1 MAGAPSTNEE
11 LQARVAALEREN
23 ARLSLEQ
30 QETVEQQTGT
40 AEVLKV
46 IAGSQ
51 ADLESVMKPLTET
64 AARLVG
70 AAIVSAWVDIETRG
84 DTLVFH
90 RYVHN
95 RAQDFL
101 VPDGRGEVTL
111 PMADNLISRVRALG
125 APVTFAGTGQEFRQ
139 EFSGLTV
146 EGAIPSLDGPMT
158 RLCVPLSRE
167 GAVVGT
173 ILLSRYGLDPFTERQ
188 ITLAQTFA
196 DQAVIAIENARLS
209 REQQEAV
216 EQLTANA
223 EVLRI
228 VSESPS
234 AVEPVFQAI
243 AEKAVALCDADDA
256 LTFLFNEGRLRR
268 IGEAKR
274 GAEFL
279 FLPPMSPEGFLPD
292 PGNVVWRALETRT
305 TVHVW
310 GPPENYEKEY
320 PSAAQ
325 FARLR
330 GVGATC
336 SVPLLR
342 EGQSIG
348 AIIVRRRE
356 QKPFTEKQIA
366 LLETFADQAVIA
378 IENARLFNE
387 LQESN
392 RDVREAL
399 DQQTALAEVLEVI
412 GRSPTNLQPVLDG
425 IAERAARLLE
435 STVVSIQQLV
445 HGELVGVSTFA
456 DGEFGA
462 NRLEAPLKSGG
473 FVGWPSEL
481 AVRERRTIHR
491 FGGPSQVEAEFPL
504 MAAGWRKT
512 GLGSNVSTPLITR
525 DGVFGVIVVRRPAT
539 EPYSERQIA
548 LLETF
553 ADQAVIAIEN
563 ARLFNELQE
572 SNRDV
577 REALD
582 QQTAMAEVLS
592 IIAGSATD
600 VQPVF
605 DALVE
610 RGATLCAADVC
621 ILNLTDGEHLRVV
634 ARHAIDGSAGAAVGA
649 LRPLAEGSLNGQ
661 VIRTGQPVHYA
672 GTRRGMAERFE
683 TASQDFRISDEPYT
697 NLSIPLVRDAEPIGA
712 LTLVRR
718 DGLLFEPNHV
728 RLMEAFADQAVIA
741 IENARLFNE
750 LQERNRE
757 VTSANEQ
764 LSASAE
770 VLAVVSDL
778 ATDLKSALT
787 FVIEKAARF
796 TGSDRGL
803 FTYFEGDFA
812 DVATYNWVRTTGD
825 GRFAR
830 RADDRSTPGGVARL
844 ERRVVSFSG
853 KTEDFRAQYPDIPDR
868 EKISEEFSAV
878 NVPIFR
884 DEQALGLILLI
895 RDGRT
900 EPFTVKEIAAVQA
913 FADQS
918 AIAIQNARLL
928 NELQERNR
936 EVTEALEREKATGDV
951 LQIVSKS
958 PADLR
963 PVGEAIAEAVK
974 RLCLA
979 GTVGV
984 FLINADNIEILATDS
999 NPEVQF
1005 LVQTRLS
1012 RGTVSGRAVIEGRTI
1027 NYHGLRTE
1035 FLREFPDLVRGVE
1048 LPRDGDRL
1056 MTVMGVPLMGD
1067 RGPMG
1072 VILASRTIEN
1082 RPFSDSD
1089 VALVETF
1096 ADQAVIAI
1104 ENARL
1109 FNEIQAKSAEL
1120 EEANDQLEVASR
1132 HKSEFLANMSHELRT
1147 PLNAIIGYAELLQ
1160 EEAED
1165 AGTEAFVSDLG
1176 KIHSAARH
1184 QLTLINDIL
1193 DLSKIEAGK
1202 MTLNVEPFDIARMIR
1217 EVEAIAQPLADRNG
1231 NTLAIDCHPD
1241 IGEMTADPVRVRQA
1255 LFNLV
1260 SNAAKF
1266 TEGGTITLSVS
1277 SVLSPQSSVLFT
1289 VRDTGIGMTAEQI
1302 ARLFQS
1308 FTQAEAE
1315 TARKYGGT
1323 GLGLAISR
1331 HFCRLMGGDISVAS
1345 EPGAGSTFTV
1355 TLPAEYVPGAVEA

>member
-11 LQARVAALEREN
+11 LQARVAELER
-23 ARLSLEQ
+23 
-30 QETVEQQTGT
+30 
-40 AEVLKV
+40 
-46 IAGSQ
+46 
-51 ADLESVMKPLTET
+51 
-64 AARLVG
+64 
-70 AAIVSAWVDIETRG
+70 
-84 DTLVFH
+84 
-90 RYVHN
+90 
-95 RAQDFL
+95 
-101 VPDGRGEVTL
+101 
-111 PMADNLISRVRALG
+111 
-125 APVTFAGTGQEFRQ
+125 
-139 EFSGLTV
+139 
-146 EGAIPSLDGPMT
+146 
-158 RLCVPLSRE
+158 
-167 GAVVGT
+167 
-173 ILLSRYGLDPFTERQ
+173 
-188 ITLAQTFA
+188 
-196 DQAVIAIENARLS
+196 ENARLS

-223 EVLRI
+223 EVLHI

-305 TVHVW
+305 TVPVW

-387 LQESN
+387 LQERN
-392 RDVREAL
+392 REVTEAL
-399 DQQTALAEVLEVI
+399 EVQTGAAQVLRVI
-412 GRSPTNLQPVLDG
+412 GEGTGELGRAMNSVLHTAARILRADSGG
-425 IAERAARLLE
+425 ISFTVAEREGTLLRARYFHNPE
-435 STVVSIQQLV
+435 NWGYPADMPVRIEVPA
-445 HGELVGVSTFA
+445 GELPDTLWSVPQ
-456 DGEFGA
+456 
-462 NRLEAPLKSGG
+462 RSG
-473 FVGWPSEL
+473 
-481 AVRERRTIHR
+481 
-491 FGGPSQVEAEFPL
+491 
-504 MAAGWRKT
+504 
-512 GLGSNVSTPLITR
+512 
-525 DGVFGVIVVRRPAT
+525 RPAT
-539 EPYSERQIA
+539 FMGTSEEYRQLYA
-548 LLETF
+548 AMTPPPVSTLL
-553 ADQAVIAIEN
+553 AVPLLRAGDIPGAFLLGRHRMEAFTEREIAI
-563 ARLFNELQE
+563 A
-572 SNRDV
+572 
-577 REALD
+577 
-582 QQTAMAEVLS
+582 QT
-592 IIAGSATD
+592 
-600 VQPVF
+600 
-605 DALVE
+605 
-610 RGATLCAADVC
+610 
-621 ILNLTDGEHLRVV
+621 
-634 ARHAIDGSAGAAVGA
+634 
-649 LRPLAEGSLNGQ
+649 
-661 VIRTGQPVHYA
+661 
-672 GTRRGMAERFE
+672 
-683 TASQDFRISDEPYT
+683 
-697 NLSIPLVRDAEPIGA
+697 
-712 LTLVRR
+712 
-718 DGLLFEPNHV
+718 
-728 RLMEAFADQAVIA
+728 FADQAVIA

-778 ATDLKSALT
+778 ATELKSALT

-812 DVATYNWVRTTGD
+812 DVATYNWARTTGD
-825 GRFAR
+825 GRFPR

-900 EPFTVKEIAAVQA
+900 EPFTEKEIAAVQA

-1165 AGTEAFVSDLG
+1165 AGTESFVSDLG